1 MFENLQEKLQRAFK
15 TLRGQATLTEENID
29 EALREIRLALL
40 EADVNFKVV
49 KQLIDQI
56 RVKAVGQ
63 DVLTALSP
71 GEQVIKIVRDELV
84 EILGRDTAR
93 MKFASQPPTVILMA
107 GLQGSGK
114 TTTSGKLANWLKNG
128 GHRPLL
134 VSVDVYRPAAREQLK
149 VVAQA
154 VKANIY
160 EGEVG
165 EATPG
170 PRDPRAK
177 EARREAINT
186 GSDVLI
192 VDTAGRLHIDDQ
204 LMDEMQLLKRL
215 LNPQE
220 ILFVADAM
228 TGQDAV
234 NSADEFHKKLSL
246 TGVVLTK
253 MDGDA
258 RGGAALSIRQV
269 TGQPIKFIG
278 VGEKYDALEPFHP
291 DRIVSRIL
299 GMGDILSLIERAESQ
314 IDKKKAQEMA
324 TKALTGDG
332 FSLEDFRDQLRQV
345 KKMGSM
351 KSLLGMLPSIGP
363 FSGLQK
369 AADNVDEGQINRVEA
384 IINSM
389 TTHERNHHE
398 VINGSRRKRI
408 ARGSGT
414 TVQEVNNLLRQY
426 AQMKK
431 MFKQMGKTVAPRTGL
446 FHQLQGQPA
455 HGVAGIDFHHRLEP
469 AIALGC
475 AIDEGVDANRPDI
488 AGALQFRFE
497 QRKDVAIEAL
507 EAARNV
513 RRFAEQRGYV
523 RRYAAA
529 VVGRRPVGPELSLAV
544 IDQAGV
550 AAELQVARPH
560 LQLDGEI
567 QRALQ
572 PGFDDHLS
580 AILQGTG
587 QPLLLCRQHL

>member
-1 MFENLQEKLQRAFK
+1 MFENLSEKLQKAFK
-15 TLRGQATLTEENID
+15 NLRGQAVLNEDNIQ

-49 KQLIDQI
+49 KQLIDKI
-56 RVKAVGQ
+56 ADKSLGQ
-63 DVLTALSP
+63 EVMNALSP

-84 EILGRDTAR
+84 EMLGQDTAKL
-93 MKFASQPPTVILMA
+93 KFASQPPTVVLMA

-154 VKANIY
+154 IKANIY
-160 EGEVG
+160 EGQVS
-165 EATPG
+165 EANTATVE
-170 PRDPRAK
+170 RLAK
-177 EARREAINT
+177 EARREAMNT
-186 GSDVLI
+186 GCNVLI
-192 VDTAGRLHIDDQ
+192 VDTAGRLHIDDR
-204 LMDEMQLLKRL
+204 LMEEMQSLKKL

-220 ILFVADAM
+220 ILFVADSM

-234 NSADEFHKKLSL
+234 RSADEFHKKLSL

-299 GMGDILSLIERAESQ
+299 GMGDILSLIEKAEQ
-314 IDKKKAQEMA
+314 QVDKKRAQEIA

-345 KKMGSM
+345 KKMGSLQ
-351 KSLLGMLPSIGP
+351 SLMGMLPRIGP
-363 FSGLQK
+363 FSGLQA
-369 AADNVDEGQINRVEA
+369 AADKVDDKQINRVEA

-389 TTHERNHHE
+389 TRHERDHHE

-414 TVQEVNNLLRQY
+414 SVQEVNNLLRQY

-431 MFKQMGKTVAPRTGL
+431 MFKQMGKPSFARRL
-446 FHQLQGQPA
+446 
-455 HGVAGIDFHHRLEP
+455 AGM
-469 AIALGC
+469 
-475 AIDEGVDANRPDI
+475 
-488 AGALQFRFE
+488 
-497 QRKDVAIEAL
+497 KM
-507 EAARNV
+507 
-513 RRFAEQRGYV
+513 
-523 RRYAAA
+523 
-529 VVGRRPVGPELSLAV
+529 
-544 IDQAGV
+544 
-550 AAELQVARPH
+550 
-560 LQLDGEI
+560 
-567 QRALQ
+567 
-572 PGFDDHLS
+572 PGM
-580 AILQGTG
+580 
-587 QPLLLCRQHL
+587 

>member
-15 TLRGQATLTEENID
+15 TLRGQAVLNEENMG
-29 EALREIRLALL
+29 EALRELRLALL

-49 KQLIDQI
+49 KLFIDQ
-56 RVKAVGQ
+56 VQAKAIGQ
-63 DVLTALSP
+63 QVMTALAP

-84 EILGRDTAR
+84 EILGKDTAKL
-93 MKFASQPPTVILMA
+93 KFASQPPTVVLMA

-154 VKANIY
+154 IKANIY

-165 EATPG
+165 EANTATVE
-170 PRDPRAK
+170 RLAK
-177 EARREAINT
+177 EARKEAINT
-186 GSDVLI
+186 GCNVLI
-192 VDTAGRLHIDDQ
+192 VDTAGRLHIDHQ
-204 LMDEMQLLKRL
+204 LMDEMQSLKRL

-299 GMGDILSLIERAESQ
+299 GMGDIMSLIERAEQ
-314 IDKKKAQEMA
+314 TVDKKKAHEIA
-324 TKALTGDG
+324 AKALTGDG

-351 KSLLGMLPSIGP
+351 QNLLGMLPSVGP

-369 AADNVDEGQINRVEA
+369 AADKVDEKQIDRVEA

-389 TTHERNHHE
+389 TNHERNHHE

-414 TVQEVNNLLRQY
+414 SVQEVNNLLRQY

-431 MFKQMGKTVAPRTGL
+431 MFKQMGKPSFARRMAGMKFP
-446 FHQLQGQPA
+446 
-455 HGVAGIDFHHRLEP
+455 GV
-469 AIALGC
+469 
-475 AIDEGVDANRPDI
+475 
-488 AGALQFRFE
+488 
-497 QRKDVAIEAL
+497 
-507 EAARNV
+507 
-513 RRFAEQRGYV
+513 
-523 RRYAAA
+523 
-529 VVGRRPVGPELSLAV
+529 
-544 IDQAGV
+544 
-550 AAELQVARPH
+550 
-560 LQLDGEI
+560 
-567 QRALQ
+567 
-572 PGFDDHLS
+572 
-580 AILQGTG
+580 
-587 QPLLLCRQHL
+587 

>member
-15 TLRGQATLTEENID
+15 TLRGQAKLTEENID

-56 RVKAVGQ
+56 RAKAVGQ
-63 DVLTALSP
+63 EVLTALSP

-84 EILGRDTAR
+84 DLLGKDTAR
-93 MKFASQPPTVILMA
+93 MKFASQPPTVVLMA

-114 TTTSGKLANWLKNG
+114 TTTSGKLANWFKTG

-154 VKANIY
+154 VKAQIY
-160 EGEVG
+160 EGHVAADAYVRS
-165 EATPG
+165 EADDSAGSYAKSPDVE
-170 PRDPRAK
+170 RLAK
-177 EARREAINT
+177 EARREAVVS
-186 GSDVLI
+186 GCDVLI
-192 VDTAGRLHIDDQ
+192 VDTAGRLHIDDE
-204 LMDEMQLLKRL
+204 LMNEMQSLKKL
-215 LNPQE
+215 LNPSE

-234 NSADEFHKKLSL
+234 RSAEEFHKKLSL

-278 VGEKYDALEPFHP
+278 TGEKYDALEPFHP

-314 IDKKKAQEMA
+314 LDKKKAQEMA

-345 KKMGSM
+345 KKMGSIKNLM
-351 KSLLGMLPSIGP
+351 GMLPSIGP

-369 AADNVDEGQINRVEA
+369 AADHVDEKQINRVEA

-389 TTHERNHHE
+389 TVHERNHHE

-408 ARGSGT
+408 SRGSGT

-431 MFKQMGKTVAPRTGL
+431 MFKQMGKPSFARRM
-446 FHQLQGQPA
+446 
-455 HGVAGIDFHHRLEP
+455 AGMKL
-469 AIALGC
+469 
-475 AIDEGVDANRPDI
+475 
-488 AGALQFRFE
+488 
-497 QRKDVAIEAL
+497 
-507 EAARNV
+507 
-513 RRFAEQRGYV
+513 
-523 RRYAAA
+523 
-529 VVGRRPVGPELSLAV
+529 
-544 IDQAGV
+544 
-550 AAELQVARPH
+550 
-560 LQLDGEI
+560 
-567 QRALQ
+567 
-572 PGFDDHLS
+572 PGM
-580 AILQGTG
+580 
-587 QPLLLCRQHL
+587 

>member
-1 MFENLQEKLQRAFK
+1 
-15 TLRGQATLTEENID
+15 LRGQAVLNEDNIQ

-49 KQLIDQI
+49 KQLIDKI
-56 RVKAVGQ
+56 GDKALGQ
-63 DVLTALSP
+63 DVMTALSP

-84 EILGRDTAR
+84 EMLGQDTAKL
-93 MKFASQPPTVILMA
+93 KFASQPPTVVLMA

-154 VKANIY
+154 IKANIY
-160 EGEVG
+160 EGQVT
-165 EATPG
+165 EANTATVE
-170 PRDPRAK
+170 RLAK

-186 GSDVLI
+186 GCNVLI
-192 VDTAGRLHIDDQ
+192 IDTAGRLHIDDQ
-204 LMDEMQLLKRL
+204 LMDEMQSLKKL
-215 LNPQE
+215 MNPQE
-220 ILFVADAM
+220 ILFVADSM

-234 NSADEFHKKLSL
+234 RSADEFHKKLTL

-299 GMGDILSLIERAESQ
+299 GMGDIMSLIEKAEQ
-314 IDKKKAQEMA
+314 QVDKKRAQEIA
-324 TKALTGDG
+324 TKAITGDG

-345 KKMGSM
+345 KKMGSLQ
-351 KSLLGMLPSIGP
+351 SLVGMLPRIGP
-363 FSGLQK
+363 FSGLQA
-369 AADNVDEGQINRVEA
+369 AADKVDDSQINRVEA

-389 TTHERNHHE
+389 TRHEREHHE

-431 MFKQMGKTVAPRTGL
+431 MFKQMGKPSFARRL
-446 FHQLQGQPA
+446 
-455 HGVAGIDFHHRLEP
+455 AGM
-469 AIALGC
+469 
-475 AIDEGVDANRPDI
+475 
-488 AGALQFRFE
+488 
-497 QRKDVAIEAL
+497 KM
-507 EAARNV
+507 
-513 RRFAEQRGYV
+513 
-523 RRYAAA
+523 
-529 VVGRRPVGPELSLAV
+529 
-544 IDQAGV
+544 
-550 AAELQVARPH
+550 
-560 LQLDGEI
+560 
-567 QRALQ
+567 
-572 PGFDDHLS
+572 PGM
-580 AILQGTG
+580 
-587 QPLLLCRQHL
+587 

>member
-15 TLRGQATLTEENID
+15 SLRGQARLSEENIS

-49 KQLIDQI
+49 KELIDRIQA
-56 RVKAVGQ
+56 KAVGQ
-63 DVLTALSP
+63 EVLTALSP

-84 EILGRDTAR
+84 ETLGKDTAR
-93 MKFASQPPTVILMA
+93 VKFASQPPTVVLMA

-114 TTTSGKLANWLKNG
+114 TTTSGKLAHWFKTG

-149 VVAQA
+149 VVAEA
-154 VKANIY
+154 VKAHIY

-165 EATPG
+165 DATTPAQLTQAVE
-170 PRDPRAK
+170 RLVK
-177 EARREAINT
+177 EARREAIIS
-186 GSDVLI
+186 GCDVLI
-192 VDTAGRLHIDDQ
+192 VDTAGRLHIDDE
-204 LMDEMQLLKRL
+204 LMNEMQSLKKL
-215 LNPQE
+215 LNPSE

-234 NSADEFHKKLSL
+234 RSADEFHKKLSL
-246 TGVVLTK
+246 TGVILTK

-314 IDKKKAQEMA
+314 IDKQKAQEMA

-345 KKMGSM
+345 KKMGSI
-351 KSLLGMLPSIGP
+351 KSLIGMMPSIGP

-369 AADNVDEGQINRVEA
+369 AADNVDEKQINRVEA

-389 TTHERNHHE
+389 TAHERNHHE

-408 ARGSGT
+408 SRGSGT

-431 MFKQMGKTVAPRTGL
+431 MFKQIGKPSFARRM
-446 FHQLQGQPA
+446 
-455 HGVAGIDFHHRLEP
+455 AGMKL
-469 AIALGC
+469 
-475 AIDEGVDANRPDI
+475 
-488 AGALQFRFE
+488 
-497 QRKDVAIEAL
+497 
-507 EAARNV
+507 
-513 RRFAEQRGYV
+513 
-523 RRYAAA
+523 
-529 VVGRRPVGPELSLAV
+529 
-544 IDQAGV
+544 
-550 AAELQVARPH
+550 
-560 LQLDGEI
+560 
-567 QRALQ
+567 
-572 PGFDDHLS
+572 PGM
-580 AILQGTG
+580 
-587 QPLLLCRQHL
+587 